1 MWRSLY
7 LRQLIR
13 WGVGQ
18 PKWPQ
23 PKKPLAGSY
32 TASTVARRKLHL
44 PPRPA
49 KLLAKGR
56 RLAAKPA
63 AKMDHKLEAK
73 KLLSS
78 VNSQVE
84 ALPKTDREKV
94 LDKLRKRLTKQV
106 SSTKKP
112 QPIGFRQAIK

>member
-1 MWRSLY
+1 
-7 LRQLIR
+7 
-13 WGVGQ
+13 
-18 PKWPQ
+18 
-23 PKKPLAGSY
+23 
-32 TASTVARRKLHL
+32 
-44 PPRPA
+44 
-49 KLLAKGR
+49 
-56 RLAAKPA
+56 
-63 AKMDHKLEAK
+63 MDHKLEAK